1 MKFLNTNDRFSSGD
15 YPRATRNFYSL
26 FGDGGQDL
34 FRHGLAE
41 ITPFPVEN
49 NANSDDPSI
58 RNTRLNMFTNTADY
72 SPVDG
77 SLSNLTAKEDPVMFG
92 FDIVI
97 RTEESPLFSH
107 TLSDS
112 IQNFFQS
119 DSVSGNAEILSRIP
133 VWQNFKMH
141 FFQFFRDSLENIPYS
156 QSANEDNPS
165 NSRFYYYLKK
175 VSGLDNLV
183 ENNSSDSIKSFT
195 KYGSDKITLEFYEDV
210 TLRVG
215 RMAQL
220 YKTLYWSRLNGK
232 TMIPENL
239 LRFDCDIIISEVRN
253 FARVKKII
261 KSSGDENEKKLIS
274 SNELEIL
281 RDNVNRYVYTLY
293 ECQLFFD
300 KMPHPDVINLA
311 EPPSDFNGY
320 TIAFNYKYS
329 TLRVDNFNPI
339 TNKYVPLNNGTYD
352 PFAITPLDKFLNS
365 EITINGTFSN
375 STIGDPVSGT
385 QPEIKLYVVPYN
397 EHNTIKNDQNERTNS
412 DIGEN
417 AEYTEGTI
425 EQAKKNE
432 KIGTS
437 IADMKNEILN
447 REIESAKAGAP
458 KESWLNS
465 NSPVARLS
473 KRLANTGIAAANQI
487 IASRFGLL
495 NKTLNKILN
504 NVIPN
509 YNSFPAPRNIYEK
522 EFNGQLYLTSKM
534 VRESFRRFAGESIS
548 DLFNK
553 K

>member
-1 MKFLNTNDRFSSGD
+1 MKFLNTNDKFSSSNS
-15 YPRATRNFYSL
+15 PTPTRIFYSL
-26 FGDGGQDL
+26 FGDGGHDL

-49 NANSDDPSI
+49 NANSNDPSI
-58 RNTRLNMFTNTADY
+58 RNTRLNMFNNTADY

-97 RTEESPLFSH
+97 RVEESPLFSH

-119 DSVSGNAEILSRIP
+119 DSVAGNAEMLSRIP

-141 FFQFFRDSLENIPYS
+141 FFQFFRDTLENRTYT

-165 NSRFYYYLKK
+165 NSRFYYYLKR
-175 VSGLDNLV
+175 VGGLDSLV
-183 ENNSSDSIKSFT
+183 ENNNGDVIKSFT
-195 KYGSDKITLEFYEDV
+195 DYGKDRITLEFSEDV

-220 YKTLYWSRLNGK
+220 YKTLYWSRLSGK

-253 FARVKKII
+253 FARVKKIVN
-261 KSSGDENEKKLIS
+261 KSSDGNGNQKSIS
-274 SNELEIL
+274 GNDLQIL

-300 KMPHPDVINLA
+300 KMPHPNEINLGEA
-311 EPPSDFNGY
+311 PSDFNGY
-320 TIAFNYKYS
+320 TIGFNYKYS

-339 TNKYVPLNNGTYD
+339 TNTYVPLNNGTYD

-365 EITINGTFSN
+365 TPTINGTGSN
-375 STIGDPVSGT
+375 STISDPVSGI
-385 QPEIKLYVVPYN
+385 QPEIQLSIIPYN
-397 EHNTIKNDQNERTNS
+397 EDNTTQSAIDR
-412 DIGEN
+412 
-417 AEYTEGTI
+417 
-425 EQAKKNE
+425 AKENE
-432 KIGTS
+432 KIGNPIS
-437 IADMKNEILN
+437 DMKRELLN
-447 REIESAKAGAP
+447 REIEDAKSGAP

-465 NSPVARLS
+465 NSPGARFA

-487 IASRFGLL
+487 IASRFALL
-495 NKTLNKILN
+495 NKTLNKIAGN
-504 NVIPN
+504 AIAN
-509 YNSFPAPRNIYEK
+509 YNSFPAPRNIYEQQ
-522 EFNGQLYLTSKM
+522 FNGQLYLSSKL
-534 VRESFRRFAGESIS
+534 VKESFEKFVGESIS
-548 DLFNK
+548 DLFK
-553 K
+553 KK